1 MEKAYYGIFP
11 RELWGARGILTAPL
25 THGSWAHLISN
36 SAPLLFLSFLLFY
49 FYSRI
54 AVPAFALLYILTGIA
69 VWLFA
74 RPVYHIGASG
84 VVYGLVSFIFWS
96 GIFRKQVRSI
106 ILALIVTVLYSGM
119 FLGIL
124 PNEDGISWESHL
136 LGAFV
141 GIIVA
146 FIYRK
151 KKASRDEWEEQFLRR
166 RRTEEEE
173 METYFFAPDT
183 FEKTR
188 QERAEE
194 AFWLNFRRENDDW
207 TSDNT

>member
-1 MEKAYYGIFP
+1 M
-11 RELWGARGILTAPL
+11 
-25 THGSWAHLISN
+25 
-36 SAPLLFLSFLLFY
+36 
-49 FYSRI
+49 
-54 AVPAFALLYILTGIA
+54 PAFALLYILTGIA

>member
-1 MEKAYYGIFP
+1 MDNKYWKQFKESLSFPLTLLIVIWGVHIYFELSGMEKAYYGIFP

-25 THGSWAHLISN
+25 THGSWAHIISN

-54 AVPAFALLYILTGIA
+54 AVPAFALIYILTGIA

-119 FLGIL
+119 FLGVL

-136 LGAFV
+136 LGAVV
-141 GIIVA
+141 GIVVA
-146 FIYRK
+146 IL
-151 KKASRDEWEEQFLRR
+151 S
-166 RRTEEEE
+166 
-173 METYFFAPDT
+173 
-183 FEKTR
+183 
-188 QERAEE
+188 
-194 AFWLNFRRENDDW
+194 
-207 TSDNT
+207 